1 MDKVSHCPV
10 CGELWHTLP
19 IPPEYHEN
27 HSPPYYYSTVIAM
40 SSWETDKIHSWHCPD
55 CGSIFNLD
63 GSIRIANAPTP

>member
-27 HSPPYYYSTVIAM
+27 HSPPYYYSTVIAV
-40 SSWETDKIHSWHCPD
+40 SSWEADRTLYYLCPD
-55 CGSIFNLD
+55 CGSKFDLCGNIKESD
-63 GSIRIANAPTP
+63 GITP